1 MTTLDEKYI
10 FTAKA
15 KRNIAIILV
24 VGILLLVVGIFMNM
38 GDTAQGEEQ
47 HAANAVSEQLLA
59 STDLAQHAST
69 DEAVAEAEHHVTPHW
84 LKRLYAN
91 LWINNMFFVGLGI
104 IGVFFFALQYASS
117 SHWST
122 GMLRVSMAI
131 GNWLPFA
138 FVLILGVFLLAKYDL
153 FHWTH
158 DYLYDTNS
166 PQFDP
171 ILNGKKA
178 YLNLPFFIGR
188 MIVFMGGW
196 FLFFLYMRKN
206 ALAED
211 IEGGGTERWKKIRS
225 SAAWFLVFFAVSSS
239 MSAWDWIMSI
249 DPHWFSTMFGW
260 YVFSSWWV
268 SGLAFITLVI
278 IILKEQG
285 YLSIVTSNHLHD
297 LGKFIFGFSIFWMY
311 LWFSQFLLIYYA
323 NIPEETVYFVQRLT
337 SPNYSPIFHINLF
350 INFAFPFL
358 ALMSRDSKRQ
368 MSILKIVTVIV
379 ILGHWLDFYLMVT
392 PGVMQLEGG
401 FGFMEI
407 GLFMV
412 FTAAFLWVVFSNL
425 AKYPLI
431 AKNHPTL
438 QESLHHHI

>member
-15 KRNIAIILV
+15 KRNIAVLLV
-24 VGILLLVVGIFMNM
+24 VGLLLLVVGIFMNM
-38 GDTAQGEEQ
+38 GDTTHGEEQ

-59 STDLAQHAST
+59 STDLVQHADAANA
-69 DEAVAEAEHHVTPHW
+69 DEAVAEPEHHATPHW

-196 FLFFLYMRKN
+196 YLFFLYMRKN

-278 IILKEQG
+278 IILKEQVT
-285 YLSIVTSNHLHD
+285 YL
-297 LGKFIFGFSIFWMY
+297 
-311 LWFSQFLLIYYA
+311 LL
-323 NIPEETVYFVQRLT
+323 RLIT
-337 SPNYSPIFHINLF
+337 C
-350 INFAFPFL
+350 
-358 ALMSRDSKRQ
+358 M
-368 MSILKIVTVIV
+368 T
-379 ILGHWLDFYLMVT
+379 
-392 PGVMQLEGG
+392 
-401 FGFMEI
+401 
-407 GLFMV
+407 
-412 FTAAFLWVVFSNL
+412 
-425 AKYPLI
+425 
-431 AKNHPTL
+431 
-438 QESLHHHI
+438 